1 MLFQSNALTLIV
13 LVAGSISEQTDAH
26 GHHHHHHEHDVD
38 AIDGSDGSPH
48 SHLRRL
54 GLFSSSS
61 ATDATT
67 SSVNPCL
74 AGDKSYTIGGVK
86 YKCEKEFQ
94 QMGGNCRTP
103 DQTKEKKAKS
113 DEDFKLWEEIK
124 ANKGQKKKNDDA
136 RHRNLGG
143 CGSCVDWDTQVITV
157 PTYFHVI
164 HSGTTGRQ
172 FTYDGYDESNPA
184 YIQNQIKV
192 MNKGFR
198 GEGQNSGYPLN
209 GNILSKGRST
219 TPYAS
224 DTKIQFCLLGTTA
237 TDNSN
242 WYNDNDVNGMK
253 SNLDV
258 GGMESLNVYVSTA
271 GGYLGYAYFPTSNDS
286 VYDGIVLLNDSMPGG
301 NAGIYSEGD
310 TVRHAYIC
318 ASS

>member
-1 MLFQSNALTLIV
+1 MLFQSNALTLLV

-67 SSVNPCL
+67 SSVNTCL
-74 AGDKSYTIGGVK
+74 AGDKPYTIGGVK

-103 DQTKEKKAKS
+103 DQTPEKKAKS

-157 PTYFHVI
+157 PTYFHII

-172 FTYDGYDESNPA
+172 FTYDGYGESNPA

-192 MNKGFR
+192 MNKG
-198 GEGQNSGYPLN
+198 
-209 GNILSKGRST
+209 
-219 TPYAS
+219 
-224 DTKIQFCLLGTTA
+224 
-237 TDNSN
+237 
-242 WYNDNDVNGMK
+242 
-253 SNLDV
+253 NLDV

-301 NAGIYSEGD
+301 NDDIYSEGD
-310 TVRHAYIC
+310 T
-318 ASS
+318 